1 MRYWYPVVRLS
12 SCGHLSLSDTPMT
25 PRLRLLPLASL
36 LLLAYAGAAQAADG
50 DDEKEVTAKLGGRLH
65 WDFARFDNDARG
77 TPVADDSDLRA
88 AWLDVSGKFY
98 GLGYKLEADFS
109 GDEVIAR
116 DVYATRKFKAGTL
129 TVGQFKQFVTLDDR
143 VSSNHIALIERS
155 YLGQALAPTY
165 RLGAGWLSAR
175 NGYTLGGSVYSLESI
190 DVWQTKGKAAAI
202 RGTYAPW
209 REEGRVLHLGLSA
222 AREEYDH
229 PGADGASAL
238 RVRVRPDGLFSEANR
253 LTLLDFSRGL
263 DTTVDKYSL
272 ELAGVHGAFSYQ
284 GEVGGARFEDG
295 QQTGRLSAGYL
306 QAAWMLTGETRP
318 YDAKSGRF
326 GRIQPASRG
335 GAWEVALRYDTIS
348 GRQWVDGQ
356 ATSRD
361 QAVDAWTAGV
371 NWYPRPH
378 LRVMLDWIDSRSRD
392 RLNNATLDRTQALVG
407 RVQVDF

>member
-1 MRYWYPVVRLS
+1 M
-12 SCGHLSLSDTPMT
+12 PMT
-25 PRLRLLPLASL
+25 SQRARLLPFAPL
-36 LLLAYAGAAQAADG
+36 LLLACATGAQAAEG
-50 DDEKEVTAKLGGRLH
+50 DEKAVTAKVGGRLH
-65 WDFARFDNDARG
+65 WDIARFDNDDRG

-116 DVYATRKFKAGTL
+116 DVYVTRKFKAGTL

-143 VSSNHIALIERS
+143 VSSNHIPLVERS

-175 NGYTLGGSVYSLESI
+175 DGYTLGGGVYSLESI
-190 DVWQTKGKAAAI
+190 DVWQTKGKAAVV

-209 REEGRVLHLGLSA
+209 REEGHVLHLGLSA
-222 AREEYDH
+222 AREDYDH
-229 PGADGASAL
+229 PGADGASGL
-238 RVRVRPDGLFSEANR
+238 SVRVRPNGLFSEANR
-253 LTLLDFSRGL
+253 VTLLSFNRGL

-284 GEVGGARFEDG
+284 GELGGARFEDG
-295 QQTGRLSAGYL
+295 AQTGRLSTGYL
-306 QAAWMLTGETRP
+306 QATWMLTGEIRP
-318 YDAKSGRF
+318 YDANAGRF
-326 GRIQPASRG
+326 GRIQPAARG
-335 GAWEVALRYDTIS
+335 GAWELALRYDTIS
-348 GRQWVDGQ
+348 GRQWVDGSPV
-356 ATSRD
+356 SRD
-361 QAVDAWTAGV
+361 QAVSAWTAGV

-392 RLNNATLDRTQALVG
+392 RLNNATLDRTQAVVG
-407 RVQVDF
+407 RLQVDF